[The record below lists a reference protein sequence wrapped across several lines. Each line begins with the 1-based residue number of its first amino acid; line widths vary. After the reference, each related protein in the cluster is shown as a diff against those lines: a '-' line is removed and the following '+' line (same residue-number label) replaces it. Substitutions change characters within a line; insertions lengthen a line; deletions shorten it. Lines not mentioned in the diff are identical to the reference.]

1 MCYLGTLISSN
12 GERFAE
18 MKSRIAKSNSVSNEI
33 EQICKTPELSIIR
46 LKYVKLLLTA
56 CLDSTIKF
64 GSALWNVT
72 KYKSTQSDLNGIKT
86 NLLKRVLQLPS
97 STPSVA
103 VQYEF
108 GINDLTLDIL
118 MEKIILAV
126 ETLKLD
132 ENRLS
137 RRIFEAMFRKQIPGF
152 CSEVVEACSIVG
164 VSIEMLVAVKDVRQ
178 VLKKKIMEIQSG
190 ELLKRMILSSKMDR
204 VM

>member
-1 MCYLGTLISSN
+1 M
-12 GERFAE
+12 
-18 MKSRIAKSNSVSNEI
+18 
-33 EQICKTPELSIIR
+33 
-46 LKYVKLLLTA
+46 
-56 CLDSTIKF
+56 
-64 GSALWNVT
+64 
-72 KYKSTQSDLNGIKT
+72 
-86 NLLKRVLQLPS
+86 LQLPS

-164 VSIEMLVAVKDVRQ
+164 VSIEMLVALKDIKQ
-178 VLKKKIMEIQSG
+178 G
-190 ELLKRMILSSKMDR
+190 
-204 VM
+204 